1 METMNYKNN
10 ATISSLPISLL
21 SLMEVWLDLKLE
33 VIDSR
38 SREWEWQVEM
48 QLMLFMEDSV
58 QAMKIAAYQ
67 ELLQIYKK
75 LMLKQSASI
84 NKKIVSLKSLKKTG
98 RLIKFNNSKISSSRI
113 LKDFKEAVQLQ
124 VKV

>member
-1 METMNYKNN
+1 MNYKNN
-10 ATISSLPISLL
+10 ATISSLRILLL

-33 VIDSR
+33 VIDSH

-67 ELLQIYKK
+67 GLLQIYKK
-75 LMLKQSASI
+75 
-84 NKKIVSLKSLKKTG
+84 
-98 RLIKFNNSKISSSRI
+98 
-113 LKDFKEAVQLQ
+113 
-124 VKV
+124 

>member
-1 METMNYKNN
+1 
-10 ATISSLPISLL
+10 
-21 SLMEVWLDLKLE
+21 MEVWQDLKLE
-33 VIDSR
+33 VIDSH

>member
-98 RLIKFNNSKISSSRI
+98 RLIRFNNSKISSSRI

>member
-1 METMNYKNN
+1 MNYKNN

-98 RLIKFNNSKISSSRI
+98 RLIRFNNSKISSSRI